1 MSRWIEPR
9 DVPWAAGRLARK
21 AWERARPGSPFRI
34 ETGRRG
40 EEIARRNIESVLAGD
55 PGFPDV
61 ESIVRRHRDYAR
73 FRAPSPG
80 SGRSSGPHRW
90 PVVGREHLDAALS
103 AGRGAILAT
112 AHLGWWLLV
121 APVLRLHGY
130 PVIQTS
136 GPYFER
142 RRQARIERGRGQSR
156 FRRFVDARSRPSGH
170 LGPEDL
176 AITLDVRPIFS
187 ALARNRP
194 ILIAG
199 DGKRSLEFATF
210 PLLGRPYALP
220 IGFVK
225 VAMAA
230 RCPVVPV
237 FALEGERPGSVRV
250 EVRQPLDLDPTASPV
265 ENLALYARVLDD
277 QLRATPH
284 LWSRWA
290 TPDPF
295 DQRRKWAEGGY
306 LAAAGGRE
314 RASAAGASASE
325 AGKLPGSRSK

>member
-1 MSRWIEPR
+1 
-9 DVPWAAGRLARK
+9 
-21 AWERARPGSPFRI
+21 
-34 ETGRRG
+34 RG
-40 EEIARRNIESVLAGD
+40 
-55 PGFPDV
+55 PD
-61 ESIVRRHRDYAR
+61 A
-73 FRAPSPG
+73 
-80 SGRSSGPHRW
+80 W

-103 AGRGAILAT
+103 GGRGAILAT

-121 APVLRLHGY
+121 APILRLHGY
-130 PVIQTS
+130 PVIQTG

-142 RRQARIERGRGQSR
+142 RRRAALERGRRQSR
-156 FRRFVDARSRPSGH
+156 FRRFVDARTRPSGH

-176 AITLDVRPIFS
+176 AITLDVRPIVS

-199 DGKRSLEFATF
+199 DGKRALEFATF
-210 PLLGRPYALP
+210 PLLGRPYPLP

-225 VAMAA
+225 IAMAA

-250 EVRQPLDLDPTASPV
+250 EVRPPLAIDPSAAPA
-265 ENLALYARVLDD
+265 ENLALYAGVLDA
-277 QLRATPH
+277 QLRSTPH

-290 TPDPF
+290 SPDPF
-295 DQRRKWAEGGY
+295 GQRSQWAAGGY

-314 RASAAGASASE
+314 RATAGGTPASE